1 MGLKASKQFK
11 KKKKEHAGARLRL
24 HTHLYV
30 DVQVGLYVDPLTI
43 GAEPVCD
50 SLACR

>member
-1 MGLKASKQFK
+1 MQELDLGYI
-11 KKKKEHAGARLRL
+11 HIV
-24 HTHLYV
+24 V

-50 SLACR
+50 SLACL